1 MAQRYP
7 HELSGGQRQRVG
19 IARALAMEPSLII
32 CDEPVS
38 ALDVSVQA
46 QVVNL
51 LENLQKEYDLSYVF
65 VAHDLSVV
73 RHISDRVAV
82 MYLGKIVE
90 MADRHALYEEPL
102 HPYTKALLSAV
113 PIPDPAL
120 ERKRERIIL
129 TGDVPSSLRPP
140 RGCVFH
146 TRCPIAIDEC
156 RVDIPEWREVSEG
169 HWVACHRV

>member
-1 MAQRYP
+1 
-7 HELSGGQRQRVG
+7 
-19 IARALAMEPSLII
+19 
-32 CDEPVS
+32 
-38 ALDVSVQA
+38 
-46 QVVNL
+46 
-51 LENLQKEYDLSYVF
+51 
-65 VAHDLSVV
+65 V

-82 MYLGKIVE
+82 MYLGKLME
-90 MADRHALYEEPL
+90 QADSREIYDNPL

-146 TRCPIAIDEC
+146 TRCPIAIEEC
-156 RVDIPEWREVSEG
+156 RVEIPTWREAEPG